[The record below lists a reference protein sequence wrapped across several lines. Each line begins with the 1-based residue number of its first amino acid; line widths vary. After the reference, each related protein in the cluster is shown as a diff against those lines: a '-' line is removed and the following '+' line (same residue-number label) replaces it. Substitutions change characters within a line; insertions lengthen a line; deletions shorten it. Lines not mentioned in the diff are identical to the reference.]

1 MTEGGW
7 TPTSVLSIA
16 SRKSASGKRRRGD
29 KRTGMVDREA
39 IRARW
44 LLIAPAVVVLLA
56 LNIFPTLYA
65 LDVSL
70 YYWRLAGLQP
80 RRFIGINNYLL
91 LVGDDRFLNSILV
104 SAEFVV
110 LAVSLEFLLG
120 LGLAFVF
127 NARLPGLATLRKLS
141 LLPVMLM
148 PLVAGLAWFYMFN
161 ENFGVVN
168 WFVWLLTGHRA
179 PFLTDP
185 YLALGALVVADAWQW
200 TPFVMLVLFAALQS
214 LPEYVYE
221 AACMD
226 GLSEWQIF
234 WRVTLPLLRPVILIV
249 VVIRIVDALRMIE
262 LVFMMTKGGPGGYTE
277 VVPWYLYV
285 TGFTSLNLGYA
296 AAMAVMMIVMV
307 SILSQF
313 LVRRLAAAEA

>member
-1 MTEGGW
+1 
-7 TPTSVLSIA
+7 V
-16 SRKSASGKRRRGD
+16 RRRSKYKIYDG
-29 KRTGMVDREA
+29 REA
-39 IRARW
+39 RRARW

-56 LNIFPTLYA
+56 LNVFPILYA
-65 LDVSL
+65 LDISL

-80 RRFIGINNYLL
+80 RRFIGFKNYEL

-104 SAEFVV
+104 SVEFVL
-110 LAVSLEFLLG
+110 LAVAVEFLLG

-127 NARLPGLATLRKLS
+127 NERLPGLATLRKLS

-148 PLVAGLAWFYMFN
+148 PLVAGLVWFYMFN

-168 WFVWLLTGHRA
+168 WFVSLVVGHRVA
-179 PFLTDP
+179 FLTDP
-185 YLALGALVVADAWQW
+185 HLALGTLVVADAWQW

-221 AACMD
+221 AARMD

-234 WRVTLPLLRPVILIV
+234 WRVTLPLLRPVIAIV
-249 VVIRIVDALRMIE
+249 VVLRIVDALRMIE

-277 VVPWYLYV
+277 VIPWYLYAI
-285 TGFTSLNLGYA
+285 GFTSLNLGYA
-296 AAMAVMMIVMV
+296 AAMAVLVLVMV
-307 SILSQF
+307 SILIQF
-313 LVRRLAAAEA
+313 LVRRLGAAEG